1 MEHGCARHHGRHPGQ
16 EGEHVAEVEAALQ
29 TASQL
34 PGWFGDGPAGARGI
48 YQVTADDLRDEAA
61 VLGAARQLAVETS
74 AAVKHLQSRLATLRG
89 EAAAARMRIHPD
101 GVVTADVTENPD
113 DDAAREEQRQGL
125 EIAAK
130 ALIAQAADVDGDA
143 ERVFNAIRNGHIST
157 NGAAN
162 TEDAMRAG
170 AGQGGLTPFEPPEGK
185 SPAEIKAYWDA
196 LPPDQQHN
204 LLQHRPDLLGNL
216 DGIPSSVRHDANMR
230 RLGGVLSALE
240 ARRKQLEKQIDDHVF
255 GGLLTNEDA
264 ELEQVK
270 RKIADAGKLKEL
282 MNQDAW
288 SEINPNGR
296 MLLVLDMTTGEQGK
310 AAISIGNPD
319 DADHIAVTTPGMN
332 TNIRGSMTDMLSES
346 NALRA
351 ETVSQLERAG
361 APGQKV
367 ATITWLDYEPP
378 DKGNTRPFADQYSW
392 AEAMQQDRAVVGAR
406 DLARFYNCLEATS
419 TRDDPH
425 IVALGHSYGSL
436 TQGLALQESGGHPV
450 DDAVFYGSPGFEA
463 SDEPELGLRQGH
475 GYVMQGDDDDIRH
488 VTSKGGVGPNGPAPT
503 STQLEQL
510 DVNARTTADGVAREG
525 AHTHAD
531 YPRMGDR
538 VGPDGEKTL
547 RVSGYLMARILAG
560 LPPE

>member
-1 MEHGCARHHGRHPGQ
+1 
-16 EGEHVAEVEAALQ
+16 
-29 TASQL
+29 
-34 PGWFGDGPAGARGI
+34 
-48 YQVTADDLRDEAA
+48 
-61 VLGAARQLAVETS
+61 
-74 AAVKHLQSRLATLRG
+74 
-89 EAAAARMRIHPD
+89 MRIHPD

-204 LLQHRPDLLGNL
+204 LLEHRPDLLGNL

-270 RKIADAGKLKEL
+270 R
-282 MNQDAW
+282 
-288 SEINPNGR
+288 
-296 MLLVLDMTTGEQGK
+296 
-310 AAISIGNPD
+310 
-319 DADHIAVTTPGMN
+319 
-332 TNIRGSMTDMLSES
+332 S

-406 DLARFYNCLEATS
+406 DLARFYNGLEATS

-475 GYVMQGDDDDIRH
+475 GYVMQGDDDIRH